1 MRRAWTRARS
11 RGATRGPRS
20 GCSDVSPRSRF
31 GMSDLASFAVIEADD
46 VVVGILSGEI
56 DLSNAKELERR
67 DRRRGPEHGA
77 GDGPRSLEL
86 TYLDSSG
93 IRLLLS
99 LAGRLRWRGQDLVLA
114 APPESRCRRV
124 LSLAGIDST
133 VLLEAT
139 VDEARARLH
148 GPSA

>member
-1 MRRAWTRARS
+1 MT
-11 RGATRGPRS
+11 
-20 GCSDVSPRSRF
+20 
-31 GMSDLASFAVIEADD
+31 DLASFAVIEVDE
-46 VVVGILSGEI
+46 VVVGTLSGEI
-56 DLSNAKELERR
+56 DLSNAKELESEIE
-67 DRRRGPEHGA
+67 DAVPNTARGMVL
-77 GDGPRSLEL
+77 DLSKL

-133 VLLEAT
+133 VMLEAT
-139 VDEARARLH
+139 VDAARARLD
-148 GPSA
+148 GPSV